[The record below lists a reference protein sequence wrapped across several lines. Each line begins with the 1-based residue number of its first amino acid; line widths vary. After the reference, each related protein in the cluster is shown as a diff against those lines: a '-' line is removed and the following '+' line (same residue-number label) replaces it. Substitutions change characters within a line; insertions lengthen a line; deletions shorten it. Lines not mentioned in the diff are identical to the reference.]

1 MSRRDPYWDME
12 GRGVRRARRMRKILK
27 ILLLLAFVVLAV
39 VVLRP
44 MAARALAAYPDVDA
58 WITAIVVTVSDPFK
72 IVGAI
77 LLGAATATAVMY
89 FRRVRRARAI
99 QR

>member
-12 GRGVRRARRMRKILK
+12 GRGVRRDRRMRKVLK

-44 MAARALAAYPDVDA
+44 MAVRALAAYPDVDT
-58 WITAIVVTVSDPFK
+58 WISAFVVTVSDPFK

-77 LLGAATATAVMY
+77 LLGAAVATAVMY
-89 FRRVRRARAI
+89 FRRVCRAAAIRR
-99 QR
+99 

>member
-12 GRGVRRARRMRKILK
+12 GRGVRRARRMRRILK

-44 MAARALAAYPDVDA
+44 MASRALAAYPDVDA
-58 WITAIVVTVSDPFK
+58 WIAAVVVTVSDPFK

-77 LLGAATATAVMY
+77 LLGAAAATAVMY

-99 QR
+99 HR